1 MWNTWYTHFENRP
14 EGLVPL
20 VEGLDRACEE
30 VGRDPGEIART
41 AAVLVQL
48 ERGTGRIAGSSERPD
63 VEPITGSSREIA
75 ESLAR
80 FGDVGISHLQ
90 VVLDPIDAKAVDELG
105 QALALLR

>member
-1 MWNTWYTHFENRP
+1 
-14 EGLVPL
+14 
-20 VEGLDRACEE
+20 

-63 VEPITGSSREIA
+63 VEPITGSSQGIA
-75 ESLAR
+75 EALGR

-90 VVLDPIDAKAVDELG
+90 IVLDPIDASAVAELG
-105 QALALLR
+105 EAVALLR